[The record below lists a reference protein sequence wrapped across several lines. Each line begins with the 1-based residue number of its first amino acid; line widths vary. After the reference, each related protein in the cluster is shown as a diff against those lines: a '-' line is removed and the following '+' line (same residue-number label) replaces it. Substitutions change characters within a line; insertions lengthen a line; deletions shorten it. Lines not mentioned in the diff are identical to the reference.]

1 MIEPTTT
8 EGSLSEKADAA
19 FERVVRKVVERA
31 RQTGTPV
38 VMWQDEQVK
47 LIPPEEVEGGKWD
60 TGEGSPRKTRK
71 ARKNEGE
78 EG

>member
-19 FERVVRKVVERA
+19 FDRVVKKVLDRA

-38 VMWQDEQVK
+38 VLWQDEQVK
-47 LIPPEEVEGGKWD
+47 LIPPEEVEGGTAKGTKGE
-60 TGEGSPRKTRK
+60 TGAKGTAKEAK
-71 ARKNEGE
+71 
-78 EG
+78 

>member
-19 FERVVRKVVERA
+19 FERVVKKVLERA

-38 VMWQDEQVK
+38 VLWQDEQVK
-47 LIPPEEVEGGKWD
+47 LIPPEEMEGGKGD
-60 TGEGSPRKTRK
+60 TGEGSPRKNK
-71 ARKNEGE
+71 GE

>member
-19 FERVVRKVVERA
+19 FERVVKKVVERA

-38 VMWQDEQVK
+38 VVWQDEQVK
-47 LIPPEEVEGGKWD
+47 FIPPEEVEGG
-60 TGEGSPRKTRK
+60 TAEGVRGTAKGAQSEK
-71 ARKNEGE
+71 EVG
-78 EG
+78 G

>member
-19 FERVVRKVVERA
+19 FERVVKKVLERA

-38 VMWQDEQVK
+38 VLWQDEQVK
-47 LIPPEEVEGGKWD
+47 LIPPEDVEGGKGD
-60 TGEGSPRKTRK
+60 TGERSPRKNK
-71 ARKNEGE
+71 GE

>member
-8 EGSLSEKADAA
+8 DGSLSEKADAA
-19 FERVVRKVVERA
+19 FERVVKKVLERA

-38 VMWQDEQVK
+38 VLWQDEQVK
-47 LIPPEEVEGGKWD
+47 LIRPEEVEGGKGD
-60 TGEGSPRKTRK
+60 TGKGSP
-71 ARKNEGE
+71 RKNEGE

>member
-19 FERVVRKVVERA
+19 FERVVKKVLERA

-38 VMWQDEQVK
+38 VLWQDEQVK
-47 LIPPEEVEGGKWD
+47 LIPPEEVEGGKGNA
-60 TGEGSPRKTRK
+60 GEGSPRKNK
-71 ARKNEGE
+71 GE

>member
-47 LIPPEEVEGGKWD
+47 LIPPEEVEVGKGGHRGGKSTKD
-60 TGEGSPRKTRK
+60 TKSTKE
-71 ARKNEGE
+71 
-78 EG
+78 

>member
-19 FERVVRKVVERA
+19 FDRVVKKVLERA

-38 VMWQDEQVK
+38 VLWQDEQVK
-47 LIPPEEVEGGKWD
+47 FIPPEEVEGG
-60 TGEGSPRKTRK
+60 TAEGAKGTAK
-71 ARKNEGE
+71 GAKGAKEAEG
-78 EG
+78 